1 MRLRDYT
8 PRGYKSRH
16 ILILI
21 VPMIIF
27 VVTMTLYFFSNH
39 VRDVNAKLSR
49 SVAREISLIIE
60 QRKNDPGGW
69 DDLVAG
75 LQSAELMR
83 VRFFEGERELVPPVG
98 RKCCG
103 ALGQEMRNQ
112 VGGQFAYA
120 ANPDG
125 MMTLR
130 VLTEDGVLEAVLD
143 RKRVVII
150 TAHIFIVWTLVFCAF
165 LLATSYAFLRNQVR
179 SIMQLAHAADAFG
192 RGEDAPEFRPSG
204 AREVRQAARSIM
216 RMRNRIL
223 RYTDQRAA
231 MLAGV
236 SHDLRTPLT
245 RLKLE
250 LSMVPK
256 EIDLSAAKTDIKEME
271 EMLEGYLA
279 FARGEEAETSVE
291 TDLTALATD
300 ACAAARERAEIEVE
314 SPYQVVLRLRPMSM
328 KRAITNL
335 VNNAADYGDKVRVRV
350 SRDGQS
356 AIVEVE
362 DDGPGIPAEQREDA
376 FRPFSRLDVSRN
388 QNLSGVGLGLTIA
401 RDAARSHGGDVTLGE
416 SSMGGLKAT
425 IRIPLDPDSQKRLEE
440 D

>member
-49 SVAREISLIIE
+49 SVAREIALIIE
-60 QRKNDPGGW
+60 QRQENPEGW
-69 DDLVAG
+69 DSLVAG
-75 LQSAELMR
+75 LLEADLMA
-83 VRFFEGERELVPPVG
+83 VRFREGETMLRAPEG

-103 ALGQEMRNQ
+103 ALNEELRNQ
-112 VGGQFAYA
+112 VGGEFAFA
-120 ANPDG
+120 ASPDG
-125 MMTLR
+125 MMTIR
-130 VLTEDGVLEAVLD
+130 VLTEGGVLETVLD

-150 TAHIFIVWTLVFCAF
+150 TAHIFIVWTLIFCAF

-179 SIMQLAHAADAFG
+179 SIMQLARAADAFG

-204 AREVRQAARSIM
+204 AREVRQAARSII
-216 RMRNRIL
+216 RMRNRIM

-256 EIDLSAAKTDIKEME
+256 EIDLAAAKTDIKEME

-279 FARGEEAETSVE
+279 FARGEEAEAASE
-291 TDLTALATD
+291 TNLGALAKE
-300 ACAAARERAEIEVE
+300 ASVAASERAKIVVE
-314 SPYQVVLRLRPMSM
+314 ADQNVMLRLRPISV

-335 VNNAADYGDKVRVRV
+335 INNAADYGDNVKVRIW
-350 SRDGQS
+350 RDGQF
-356 AIVEVE
+356 AYVDVE
-362 DDGPGIPAEQREDA
+362 DDGPGIPPENREDA
-376 FRPFSRLDVSRN
+376 FRPFNRLDAARN

-401 RDAARSHGGDVTLGE
+401 RDAARSHGGDVALGE
-416 SSMGGLKAT
+416 SELGGLKAT
-425 IRIPLDPDSQKRLEE
+425 IRIPLDPDSQKRKEE